1 MSMKNS
7 VKISIAMGVYNPAD
21 KKRFYRAVRSVIS
34 QTFTDWE
41 LLLYDDGS
49 EPEFAAVIAGAAKL
63 DARIRYIRGNQNRG
77 LAYALNEC
85 IRQAK
90 GEFVAR
96 MDDDDWCHKERLA
109 CQAAFLDTHP
119 KFAWVGSNAELAD
132 EQGVW
137 GYQRMP
143 EFPKKK
149 DFLFNLPYIHPTVM
163 FRKKALEEVGGYC
176 TSTKIRQCED
186 YELFMRLQAQGYRG
200 YNIQKALL
208 QYREDYESVKKRTYA
223 RRIREMKVR
232 QRGFQQLNLL
242 NSRTV
247 GYVVKP
253 LLVGAVPAP
262 VHHYIKRAGK
272 QRRQDRYTACYQKGT
287 AFYDTMKRLE
297 LPAGEN
303 PVSRAVLSVL
313 APSLAGFT
321 EWVLAEAVRTRKQR
335 LYFLARDGYLP
346 YCAAVLY
353 CREFQLP
360 LECRYL
366 SCSRYSLRQPLYH
379 RDHEQALEHICRGGM
394 NVTPDKIFG
403 RAGLNTEE
411 SLKLKKELHLPYHT
425 GQAIPYA
432 GLSEI
437 KEKLAKSGSFL
448 QRMDMHSQKALP
460 KLEAYLRQEGL
471 LDGMNDAIVDSGW
484 TGSMQK
490 TLSEVLCGMGRT
502 RKLEGYYWGLYELPA
517 GAEKKQYHCYDFAP
531 EERLCAKVHFN
542 NNLFEAVFSAPH
554 GMTTGYR
561 RQNGRMV
568 PVYTEIKKEQKQFQ
582 IQLERLIMEYL
593 SELIKQKKC
602 RCRGFLQMCEP
613 KEQAA
618 QLQTIRRLLC
628 LFMTQPTVSE
638 AGVFGKLPFSDDV
651 LEGRERPLAERL
663 TQKELRQNHVFARIM
678 ELYGGKAPE
687 RESAWYEGSAV
698 LGRKQVKWH
707 LFQYNFY
714 KYLRYLKKDRQSR
727 KQRKKEGKG
736 YV

>member
-21 KKRFYRAVRSVIS
+21 KKRFYRAVRSVIG

-49 EPEFAAVIAGAAKL
+49 EPEFAAVITGAAKL
-63 DARIRYIRGNQNRG
+63 DARIRCIRGNRNRG

-96 MDDDDWCHKERLA
+96 MDEDDWCHKERLA
-109 CQAAFLDTHP
+109 CQAAFLDTHA
-119 KFAWVGSNAELAD
+119 KFAWVGSNAELVD

-149 DFLFNLPYIHPTVM
+149 DFLFNSPYIHPTVM

-176 TSTKIRQCED
+176 TNTKIRQCED

-232 QRGFQQLNLL
+232 QKGFQELNLL
-242 NSRTV
+242 NSRTF

-262 VHHYIKRAGK
+262 VHHYIKRTGK
-272 QRRQDRYTACYQKGT
+272 QRRQDRYTACYQKRT

-303 PVSRAVLSVL
+303 PVSRAALSVL
-313 APSLAGFT
+313 APSLAGFV
-321 EWVLAEAVRTRKQR
+321 EWVLAEAIRTRKQR
-335 LYFLARDGYLP
+335 LYFLARDGYLM
-346 YCAAVLY
+346 YCAALLY
-353 CREFQLP
+353 CREYHLP

-366 SCSRYSLRQPLYH
+366 RCSRYSLRIPMYH
-379 RDHEQALEHICRGGM
+379 RDHAQALEYICRGGIA
-394 NVTPDKIFG
+394 VTPDKIFS
-403 RAGLNTEE
+403 RAGLSKEE
-411 SLKLKKELHLPYHT
+411 GQDLKKKLHLPYYT
-425 GQAIPYA
+425 GQVIPYA
-432 GLSEI
+432 ALSEM
-437 KEKLAKSGSFL
+437 KEKLAESKEFL
-448 QRMDMHSQKALP
+448 KRMDAHSKRALP
-460 KLEAYLRQEGL
+460 MLEAYLRQEGL
-471 LDGMNDAIVDSGW
+471 TDGRNEAIVDSGW

-490 TLSEVLCGMGRT
+490 TLNEVLSGMGRT
-502 RKLEGYYWGLYELPA
+502 RKLEGYYWGLYELPPD
-517 GAEKKQYHCYDFAP
+517 AEKSQYHCYDFSP
-531 EERLCAKVHFN
+531 EHHLRAKVHFN

-554 GMTTGYR
+554 GMTLGYK
-561 RQNGRMV
+561 RQDGRIV
-568 PVYTEIKKEQKQFQ
+568 PVCAELSKEQKQFQ
-582 IQLERLIMEYL
+582 IQMERLMMEYL
-593 SELIKQKKC
+593 RELIKQKK
-602 RCRGFLQMCEP
+602 RRYRGFLQMCEP
-613 KEQAA
+613 KEQAV

-638 AGVFGKLPFSDDV
+638 AGIFGSLPFSDDV

-678 ELYGGKAPE
+678 ELYGGKAPA

-707 LFQYNFY
+707 LQQYSFY
-714 KYLRYLKKDRQSR
+714 KYLCYRRKEWKNR
-727 KQRKKEGKG
+727 KQKKEGKG
-736 YV
+736 HA